1 MRLQVIFFQEIK
13 SFIIFG
19 TFFRR
24 SKVEKALKSTFD
36 FLKNLLVTSTIRRS
50 KVDYIVFLTFNL
62 LKNNAVTRTIRRLTV
77 ENNGFKVFF
86 RLLIS

>member
-1 MRLQVIFFQEIK
+1 MGNDHEVKFQEIKSGFFQEIERTIEITSHFFQEIK

-24 SKVEKALKSTFD
+24 SKVKKALKSTFD

-50 KVDYIVFLTFNL
+50 KVDYNVFLTFNL
-62 LKNNAVTRTIRRLTV
+62 L
-77 ENNGFKVFF
+77 
-86 RLLIS
+86 